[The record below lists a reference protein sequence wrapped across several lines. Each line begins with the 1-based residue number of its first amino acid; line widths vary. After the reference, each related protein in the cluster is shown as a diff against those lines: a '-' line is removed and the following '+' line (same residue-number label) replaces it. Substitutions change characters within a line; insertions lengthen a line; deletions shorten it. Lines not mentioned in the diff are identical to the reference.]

1 MSPLCVLSTMLLCVA
16 SLLAQRDPQQRD
28 QEALLRQQRAL
39 QSNRAEIE
47 RLVDLRMRHDLGL
60 PKDQEDEVFSRR
72 VDASATS
79 IDEMQRR
86 LREEDAVT
94 NQTRQRFEAL
104 RREVEQLRAAAE
116 ARLQEEERDRTFVTM
131 PTSGSRI
138 GFGEPDSSIPMPT
151 QPNVAPPSAPQG
163 ESRPAP
169 QISDADLLGLDPVQ
183 AQIHG
188 SEDHMRVAQALFKAG
203 QVLLDRGESARERGS
218 VDLGRELDERARE
231 RLQRAIDELQPLL
244 ELKEPPFVA
253 LFYLGRC
260 RELLFRYGERHE
272 GLSLNKNPTEYQ
284 QREQQV
290 REPFLQITARD
301 VTKAGDRGQAQVL
314 GAWGEAAQAAVEHFR
329 WMNLRGGYDV
339 RAKIESLT
347 WPGEGER

>member
-1 MSPLCVLSTMLLCVA
+1 MILAGATA
-16 SLLAQRDPQQRD
+16 LLAQQQGGGD
-28 QEALLRQQRAL
+28 QEAMLRQQRAL

-47 RLVDLRMRHDLGL
+47 RLIDLRMRHDLGL
-60 PKDQEDEVFSRR
+60 PKDQNDDVFTRR
-72 VDASATS
+72 VESSSQA
-79 IDEMQRR
+79 IDEMDRR
-86 LREEDAVT
+86 LREETAVT
-94 NQTRQRFEAL
+94 DQTRRRFDEL
-104 RREVEQLRAAAE
+104 RKEVDQLRNAAAS
-116 ARLQEEERDRTFVTM
+116 RLQEEERERSFITV

-138 GFGEPDSSIPMPT
+138 SYGEQEPGIPMPT
-151 QPNVAPPSAPQG
+151 QPSAVSAPAPSG
-163 ESRPAP
+163 ESKPAP
-169 QISDADLLGLDPVQ
+169 RISDADLLGLDPVQ

-203 QVLLDRGESARERGS
+203 QVLLDRGESARNRGS
-218 VDLGRELDERARE
+218 AELGRELDDRARE
-231 RLQRAIDELQPLL
+231 RLQRAVDELQPLL
-244 ELKEPPFVA
+244 EQKAPPFVA

-272 GLSLNKNPTEYQ
+272 GLSLGKNPAEYQ

-301 VTKAGDRGQAQVL
+301 VSKAGERGQAQVL
-314 GAWGEAAQAAVEHFR
+314 GSWGEAAQAAVEHFR